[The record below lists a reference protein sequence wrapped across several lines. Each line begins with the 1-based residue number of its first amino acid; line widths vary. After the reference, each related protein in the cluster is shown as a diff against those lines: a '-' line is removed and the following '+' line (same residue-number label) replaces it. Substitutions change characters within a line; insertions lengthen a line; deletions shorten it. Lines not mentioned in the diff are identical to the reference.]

1 MSDVIV
7 INPTKQMSMGNK
19 LKVAAYVRVS
29 SDSDDQENS
38 FITQY
43 DYYNNLINANPDWIY
58 VDIYAD
64 NGITGTELTHRDE
77 FNRMYEDCADGKIDL
92 ILTKSVSRF
101 ARNTYDCV
109 DTVRKLK
116 MLGADVIF
124 EKENINTANMNTE
137 VELAALG
144 SIAQEESMSLSKNV
158 RMGIQFRMK
167 NGTFK
172 QGNLPYGYYVED
184 DEWKIR
190 EDQAKVVRIIFKEY
204 IDGKSMKKIADELSA
219 AGIVKNN
226 GKTDWDQ
233 RRISYIIKNE
243 RYKGDALFQKSYTED
258 FPFKSKINRGERDM
272 YYIKNYNPPIVSAE
286 IFDKANA
293 LLKNQA
299 KIYCPNQEPRGYILS
314 KKIYCSECGTL
325 YRRKSGDINVYWVC
339 RSRDHDSSKCVSTQ
353 ISEKAIYNG
362 FVNVY
367 NRLINNIEYILTPLK
382 NQLEEYKMNRLRS
395 MGEIE
400 NINREIASLTEQI
413 LVQEKARAAGYIES
427 AFFMEQSNIM
437 NTRICKLKKDKKALL
452 GSDECEQTIRKTDA
466 LVSIIKMNGPIGEFD
481 RQLFKK
487 TVKKIWVDKDKNIS
501 YELINGLK
509 LTINQSEVI

>member
-7 INPTKQMSMGNK
+7 INPTKQISMGNK

-109 DTVRKLK
+109 DAVRKLK
-116 MLGADVIF
+116 TLGADVIF
-124 EKENINTANMNTE
+124 EKENINTAKLNTE

-172 QGNLPYGYYVED
+172 QSNLPYGYYMED

-219 AGIVKNN
+219 AGIEKNKS
-226 GKTDWDQ
+226 KTDWNELN
-233 RRISYIIKNE
+233 ISYIIKNE
-243 RYKGDALFQKSYTED
+243 RYKGDALFQKRYTED
-258 FPFKSKINRGERDM
+258 FPFKIKTNRGERDM
-272 YYIKNYNPPIVSAE
+272 YYVKNYNPPIVSAE

-299 KIYCPNQEPRGYILS
+299 KRYCPNQESRGYVLS
-314 KKIYCSECGTL
+314 KKIYCSECGTI
-325 YRRKSGDINVYWVC
+325 YRRKSGKINAFWVC
-339 RSRDHDSSKCVSTQ
+339 RSRDNDSRKCSSAQ
-353 ISEKAIYNG
+353 ISEKVIYSG

-367 NRLINNIEYILTPLK
+367 NRLINNMEYILTPLK

-395 MGEIE
+395 MGETY

-413 LVQEKARAAGYIES
+413 LMQEKARAAGYIES
-427 AFFMEQSNIM
+427 ALYIEQSNIM

-452 GSDECEQTIRKTDA
+452 GSDECEKAIKKTDA
-466 LVSIIKMNGPIGEFD
+466 LISIIKMNRPIGEFD
-481 RQLFKK
+481 TQIFKK
-487 TVKKIWVDKDKNIS
+487 TVKKIWIDKDKNIS
-501 YELINGLK
+501 FELINGLK